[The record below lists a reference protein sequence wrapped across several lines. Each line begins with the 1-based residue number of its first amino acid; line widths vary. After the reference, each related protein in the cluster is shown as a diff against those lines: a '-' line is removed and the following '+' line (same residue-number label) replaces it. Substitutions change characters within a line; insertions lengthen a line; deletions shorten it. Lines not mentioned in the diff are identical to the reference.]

1 MKLFKNALLISL
13 FAMSGANTAFAADN
27 HPVIEVV
34 TLKIKPGISYKE
46 FKKIDKAVEDQHV
59 SKQPGFI
66 SRESAAG
73 QNQEWVVIVHWRSV
87 EDADASMKSFTAAP
101 AAGKF
106 MQSIDSSSM
115 KMTRYQAPQ

>member
-1 MKLFKNALLISL
+1 MKLLKNTVLMSLIAL
-13 FAMSGANTAFAADN
+13 SGATSVYAADS

-34 TLKIKPGISYKE
+34 TLKIKPGVSFEE

-73 QNQEWVVIVHWRSV
+73 QNQEWLVIVHWRSV
-87 EDADASMKSFTAAP
+87 EDADASMNSFTSAP

-106 MQSIDSSSM
+106 MQSIDSASM
-115 KMTRYQAPQ
+115 KMTRYQAP

>member
-1 MKLFKNALLISL
+1 MSLINL
-13 FAMSGANTAFAADN
+13 AGATSVYADVS

-34 TLKIKPGISYKE
+34 TLKIKPGISFEE
-46 FKKIDKAVEDQHV
+46 FKKIDKAVEEQHV

-73 QNQEWVVIVHWRSV
+73 QNQEWLVIVHWKSV
-87 EDADASMKSFTAAP
+87 EDADASMNSFSSAP
-101 AAGKF
+101 AADNF

-115 KMTRYQAPQ
+115 KMTRYQAP